1 MILSKVRKYIAAQIK
16 AVDSKFKEIDAPF
29 IDSIS
34 ESRIDK
40 AYHIKYDVNGT
51 TELQT
56 DISDSITA
64 EVRFYFKSFK
74 RGVVKY
80 DYAMDVVNSIRMKCI
95 NINSLQEFSDE
106 DQNKIVSCHPIS
118 QVGEQ
123 LGDNGEIIEIILTLD
138 MNIYQAIC

>member
-1 MILSKVRKYIAAQIK
+1 MILSKVRKYIATQIK
-16 AVDSKFKEIDAPF
+16 AIDSKFKEIDAPF

-51 TELQT
+51 EELQT
-56 DISDSITA
+56 DISDDITA
-64 EVRFYFKSFK
+64 EVKFYFKSFK

-80 DYAMDVVNSIRMKCI
+80 DYAMDIVNSIRMKCI

-106 DQNKIVSCHPIS
+106 DQNKIVSCRSIS
-118 QVGEQ
+118 QIGEQ
-123 LGDNGEIIEIILTLD
+123 LGDNGEIIVITLMLD
-138 MNIYQAIC
+138 MTIYQAIC